1 MKICG
6 IKASHDGGV
15 AVIEDGSLRFSVEI
29 EKLDN
34 GARYSYLGDLQR
46 VIDILANE
54 GVSSAEI
61 DQFVVDGWYT
71 LGANGSPAITLRNEG
86 RPVELAVAPYVESPG
101 DEGPLQRHRFDGHA
115 FIGGVGY
122 VSFSHVTNH
131 LLGAYCSS
139 LCVPKTSSTSCDQ
152 AVFVD
157 RATDM
162 SPSPDAVLVEVDRF
176 G

>member
-1 MKICG
+1 VG
-6 IKASHDGGV
+6 
-15 AVIEDGSLRFSVEI
+15 E
-29 EKLDN
+29 
-34 GARYSYLGDLQR
+34 ARRKYT
-46 VIDILANE
+46 
-54 GVSSAEI
+54 
-61 DQFVVDGWYT
+61 QFVVDGWYT
-71 LGANGSPAITLRNEG
+71 LGANGSQAITLRNEG

-122 VSFSHVTNH
+122 VSFNHVTNH

-162 SPSPDAVLVEVDRF
+162 SPSPDAVLVEVDRLRVAVSAARHRAGSGMALQDGELVAKDQDLCVLPRF
-176 G
+176 LAPGQPQACC